1 LMDILMP
8 KLDGI
13 SATNLIRKFDR
24 GTPIIS
30 MTVNSKP
37 NEIMEY
43 YTSGMNDILPK
54 PFTKEGLLDMLE
66 KHLMHL
72 KVMQQM
78 TVVPRSV
85 GVPPLSDANFEQV
98 LRTNATMVE
107 RQQIQQRHAATALA
121 GLLVS
126 DSNTVD
132 GLSTTNT
139 LSPPISLS
147 QQQQLVPQQQP
158 SQISFTSLLSMGE
171 DDVRINNPLA
181 GMGLSD
187 EHYSMFLQN
196 LVNGES
202 FMGMGTDV
210 AVGGGS
216 GGGSG
221 GIKRTIDD
229 VGFGS
234 GKREGKRSR
243 FEVIE

>member
-1 LMDILMP
+1 
-8 KLDGI
+8 
-13 SATNLIRKFDR
+13 
-24 GTPIIS
+24 
-30 MTVNSKP
+30 
-37 NEIMEY
+37 MEY
-43 YTSGMNDILPK
+43 YSSGMNDILPK

-98 LRTNATMVE
+98 LMTNATTMVE
-107 RQQIQQRHAATALA
+107 QQQQMQRHSATALA
-121 GLLVS
+121 GLAS
-126 DSNTVD
+126 ESNTSD
-132 GLSTTNT
+132 GFPTTST
-139 LSPPISLS
+139 LSSPIPLS
-147 QQQQLVPQQQP
+147 QQQQS
-158 SQISFTSLLSMGE
+158 SQFSLTSLLSMGE

-187 EHYSMFLQN
+187 EHYSMILQN
-196 LVNGES
+196 LVNRER
-202 FMGMGTDV
+202 FTEMGMNDV
-210 AVGGGS
+210 VGGSGSGSGSGGS

-229 VGFGS
+229 VGFECD
-234 GKREGKRSR
+234 KRAGKRSR